1 MKESTLFQNITKEH
15 IKDAIQEI
23 DENGIEK
30 GAHSST
36 YDVVYNNKRYPPK
49 LVVSLANKYAN
60 GTILLRD
67 TFSGGEGT
75 SAFQLLE
82 RLGFE
87 IDKKQPLNRTI

>member
-1 MKESTLFQNITKEH
+1 MTQKEFFQNITKEH
-15 IKDAIQEI
+15 IIDAIQEI
-23 DENGIEK
+23 DINGIEK

-60 GTILLRD
+60 GEILPRD

-75 SAFQLLE
+75 PAFLLLE
-82 RLGFE
+82 IWIIR
-87 IDKKQPLNRTI
+87 NYTI